1 MCLSTSNP
9 VMSVHR
15 QRGKG
20 MIWKIDQA
28 TALAA
33 MAYMPLQ
40 DQDAPALQFGGC
52 HTSAEIWDDRV
63 LQPSTW
69 PNGPLRSSPDQII
82 KQFAD
87 ERYTQALAL
96 VVSWGGMGRRS
107 KDIMANGKKTP
118 SC

>member
-1 MCLSTSNP
+1 
-9 VMSVHR
+9 
-15 QRGKG
+15 

-63 LQPSTW
+63 LQPSTG
-69 PNGPLRSSPDQII
+69 PNRPLRSSPDQII

-96 VVSWGGMGRRS
+96 VVSWGGIGRRS
-107 KDIMANGKKTP
+107 KDIYGERKKTP